1 LFYDLMHE
9 DDIDRVKQ
17 TIEDAWKDGS
27 DVYEVEARLKHKKGN
42 YVYVLSRAYIE
53 RNAKGEPIRSAGTN
67 FDLTEIR
74 LMEQKLKKAKLEAEK
89 ANSAKNIFLSNM
101 THEIKTPLNGII
113 GFSRLLQSENLTD
126 KSKTFVNHINKSGRS
141 LLDILNS
148 ILDFTRLEESE
159 SELNIR
165 PVHLNSLV
173 NSVKSSVS
181 FQAAEKGIDLKVV
194 IDEKVPKQIKIDE
207 TKVKQLLFNL
217 IGNAIKF
224 TDEGF
229 VMLQINLI
237 EKSTENNFKLR
248 FSVKD
253 SGIGIAKSEQ
263 KIIFESFQQSN
274 PSISSHYGGSGLGLA
289 IARNLSKLLKTQIYL
304 NSKLGEGSTFYFDLN
319 VEVDQQEYEIKESST
334 KRLDKKESRVFE
346 VLIIDDE
353 ITNIL
358 LAQSLIEVYFP
369 KAKIKTAQNGEAALD
384 QINQQ
389 KFDLL
394 LMDLKMPQMNGFEL
408 TQIIRKMSNV
418 NKDVP
423 IVAIT
428 AGNREE
434 NYESCLL
441 AGMNAYINKP
451 IEEED
456 LIQTISDFLTNK
468 NQHNTNNQIQHF
480 NLNEISRKLKNDEE
494 KVKKLVKAAQPM
506 ILSCVEK
513 LNAAIKNN
521 DAKAYYDCLH
531 TVKGSSRN
539 IGFEHLG
546 NLAENAEKIDFLDK
560 KEALNQIESIE
571 KEVEHLKQLINDYIK

>member
-1 LFYDLMHE
+1 M
-9 DDIDRVKQ
+9 
-17 TIEDAWKDGS
+17 
-27 DVYEVEARLKHKKGN
+27 
-42 YVYVLSRAYIE
+42 LSRAYIE
-53 RNAKGEPIRSAGTN
+53 RNSHGEPIRSAGTN

-74 LMEQKLKKAKLEAEK
+74 LMEQKLKKAKQEAEK

-113 GFSRLLQSENLTD
+113 GFSRLLQSEKLTD
-126 KSKTFVNHINKSGRS
+126 KSKTYVNHINKSGRS

-229 VMLQINLI
+229 VMLQINQLG
-237 EKSTENNFKLR
+237 EKSENNCTLR
-248 FSVKD
+248 FAIKD

-263 KIIFESFQQSN
+263 KVIFESFQQSN

-289 IARNLSKLLKTQIYL
+289 IARNLSKLLNTQIQL
-304 NSKLGEGSTFYFDLN
+304 NSKVGEGSTFYFDLN
-319 VEVDQQEYEIKESST
+319 VQVNQQEHEIKESST
-334 KRLDKKESRVFE
+334 KRLDKEESRVFE

-353 ITNIL
+353 ITNVL

-369 KAKIKTAQNGEAALD
+369 KAKIKTAQNGEAVLE

-456 LIQTISDFLTNK
+456 LIDTISGFLTEHS
-468 NQHNTNNQIQHF
+468 QSTSQIENQHF
-480 NLNEISRKLKNDEE
+480 NLTDISRKLKNNQD

-513 LNAAIKNN
+513 LSTAVKDN
-521 DAKAYYDCLH
+521 DEKSFYDCLH

-546 NLAENAEKIDFLDK
+546 HLAENAERIDFNNK
-560 KEALNQIESIE
+560 GEVLNQIKSIQN
-571 KEVEHLKQLINDYIK
+571 EVEHLKILINDFLS